1 MEHGVEK
8 AVDRQLRAGD
18 ECERTPRTVR
28 ARAAAGERLGLRVG
42 EVEVVTRPDSCGACA
57 SSRERDLPKPTESNI
72 TAATAT
78 TLHRPPAPQPNPTST
93 AAARPRPASVSPVC
107 SLEPAMTWSPARGK
121 RHASSA
127 PVAARRPLRA
137 LPPSAMPPLGSRA
150 PHTSFDQYSEG
161 ARASPVHALVLPGS
175 AQVQQQP
182 AASASRD

>member
-1 MEHGVEK
+1 MEK

-78 TLHRPPAPQPNPTST
+78 TLHRPAPNKPNPYFDRGCATETCIGLAGPQPR
-93 AAARPRPASVSPVC
+93 AR
-107 SLEPAMTWSPARGK
+107 
-121 RHASSA
+121 
-127 PVAARRPLRA
+127 
-137 LPPSAMPPLGSRA
+137 
-150 PHTSFDQYSEG
+150 
-161 ARASPVHALVLPGS
+161 
-175 AQVQQQP
+175 
-182 AASASRD
+182 

>member
-78 TLHRPPAPQPNPTST
+78 TLHRPAPNKPNPLL
-93 AAARPRPASVSPVC
+93 RPRLRDRDLHRSRWSAASSP
-107 SLEPAMTWSPARGK
+107 MTWSPARGK